1 MPMAAALI
9 IGVLVLII
17 AVLAVKIILL
27 RSAADAIAQQFDDR
41 LRADTNTPI
50 TLSCRDAHMRQLAS
64 AINDALANCAAS
76 ACATKTA
83 TAP

>member
-27 RSAADAIAQQFDDR
+27 RSAADAIARQFDDR

-50 TLSCRDAHMRQLAS
+50 TLSCRDAAPS
-64 AINDALANCAAS
+64 TTPSANCAAS